1 MNDTSENGNKK
12 KYIIDAIN
20 NLEQSMSEEWADN
33 VISFDDFLE
42 IVTKNP
48 SKVLRNVFQVFH
60 DMVKAN
66 ISDGVD
72 EYTDD
77 PESIEFLDYDC
88 KKLFVDDTDHPFFAD
103 RLFANRFVSHV
114 EAMKQGSQQNKIY
127 IFEGPHGSGK
137 STFLNNLLRKFEE
150 YSNSDVGRR
159 YETFWRIDLKD
170 LGPFNTGPATHIV
183 ERLIKAL
190 EQKEGEGTSMVPDYD
205 ANLNESSYIEVSC
218 VCHDNPI
225 LMIPKQFRRDFLDK
239 IVDNDQDKWELFTGK
254 EYEWVF
260 KSNPCTICQCLYN
273 ALLSKLKKP
282 ELVYKMMYVRPY
294 VFNRRLGDGISVFN
308 PSDKPMQQNVFS
320 NNLLQHKI
328 DSLFGDSNRVRYI
341 FSQYA
346 KTNNG
351 IYALMDV
358 KLYNTDRLAE
368 LHNIVSEGVH
378 KVEEI
383 EENVDSLFIALMNPE
398 DKQNISDIPSF
409 SDRIEFINIPYVLD
423 LKTEVKIYSNIFG
436 KHIETS
442 FLPRVLNNFARVIIS
457 SRLAEKSEALIEWIV
472 DPTKYRRYCDNK
484 LHLLKMEIYTGKI
497 PEWLTEEDRGKF
509 NAKRRRTIINE
520 SLKEGE
526 RGFSGRDSI
535 KIFNDFYTT
544 YSKDEKLITMSDL
557 CKFFR
562 KLQRGE
568 DKKMISEGF
577 LQSLL
582 HMYDYSILQEVKES
596 LYYYNEE
603 QISLDIQNY
612 LFAVNFDVGESET
625 CSYTGEKL
633 DVTEDFFL
641 NIETRLI
648 GKTEINARISYRKD
662 VQHEYTTKTLTQE
675 VIVEG
680 KAITETKLYGSLHE
694 RYVHNI
700 KEKVLDPFLQNEN
713 FRRAIKDYD
722 KEDYK
727 TYDKRIRNDV
737 TFLINNLINNYKYT
751 EQGAKEVCIYVI
763 DNDLAKKFV
772 SQV

>member
-137 STFLNNLLRKFEE
+137 STFLNNLLRKFEV
-150 YSNSDVGRR
+150 YSNSDEGLR

-170 LGPFNTGPATHIV
+170 MGPFNTGPATHIV

-190 EQKEGEGTSMVPDYD
+190 EHKEGIQKGIDSEYD
-205 ANLNESSYIEVSC
+205 TNIQERGYIEISC

-484 LHLLKMEIYTGKI
+484 LHLLKMEIFTGKI

-520 SLKEGE
+520 SLNEGE

-751 EQGAKEVCIYVI
+751 KQGAKEVCIYVI

>member
-1 MNDTSENGNKK
+1 MSNTSKKNNKK
-12 KYIIDAIN
+12 ASHITNAIN
-20 NLEQSMSEEWADN
+20 NLDESMSEEL
-33 VISFDDFLE
+33 VHSTMSFDEFLG
-42 IVTKNP
+42 IVIKNP
-48 SKVLRNVFQVFH
+48 SKILRNVFQVFH
-60 DMVKAN
+60 DMVKGN

-77 PESIEFLDYDC
+77 PESIKYLDYDC
-88 KKLFVDDTDHPFFAD
+88 RKLFVDDTDHPFFAD

-150 YSNSDVGRR
+150 YSNSEEGIR
-159 YETFWRIDLKD
+159 YETVWRIDVKA
-170 LGPFNTGPATHIV
+170 LGSFSDNPETHV
-183 ERLIKAL
+183 VDRLLRAL
-190 EQKEGEGTSMVPDYD
+190 EQRDKGNDT
-205 ANLNESSYIEVSC
+205 NQNFNSYQENRFIEVPC

-225 LMIPKQFRRDFLDK
+225 LLIPKQYRRDFLDK
-239 IVDNDQDKWELFTGK
+239 IIDNDQDKWELFAGK

-260 KSNPCTICQCLYN
+260 KSTPCTICQCLYN

-282 ELVYKMMYVRPY
+282 ELVYNMVHVKPY
-294 VFNRRLGDGISVFN
+294 VFNRRLGEGISVFN

-320 NNLLQHKI
+320 NNLLQGRI
-328 DSLFGDSNRVRYI
+328 NTLFGDSNRVRYI
-341 FSQYA
+341 FSQFA

-351 IYALMDV
+351 IYSLMDV

-398 DKQNISDIPSF
+398 DKQNIKDIPSF
-409 SDRIEFINIPYVLD
+409 SDRIEFITIPYVLD
-423 LKTEVKIYSNIFG
+423 MKTEVKIYSNIFG
-436 KHIETS
+436 THIKTS

-457 SRLAEKSEALIEWIV
+457 SRLAEKSEALLEWIG
-472 DPTKYRRYCDNK
+472 DPTKYRMYCDNK
-484 LHLLKMEIYTGKI
+484 LHLLKMEIFSGNI

-509 NAKRRRTIINE
+509 SAKRRRTIIGE
-520 SLKEGE
+520 SIREGD

-535 KIFNDFYTT
+535 KIFNDFYSTLA
-544 YSKDEKLITMSDL
+544 SDDKLISMSDL
-557 CKFFR
+557 SKYFR
-562 KLQRGE
+562 KLQRGK
-568 DKKMISEGF
+568 DKKLISEGF

-582 HMYDYSILQEVKES
+582 QMYDYTILQEVKES
-596 LYYYNEE
+596 LYYYNED

-612 LFAVNFDVGESET
+612 MFAVNFEVGESET
-625 CSYTGEKL
+625 CTYTGERL
-633 DVTEDFFL
+633 EISEDFFL
-641 NIETRLI
+641 NIETRLM
-648 GKTEINARISYRKD
+648 GKTEKNARIAYRKD
-662 VQHEYTTKTLTQE
+662 IQQEYTTKTLTQE
-675 VIVEG
+675 IIVEE
-680 KAITETKLYGSLHE
+680 KDITETKLFQSLHE

-722 KEDYK
+722 KEDFK

-737 TFLINNLINNYKYT
+737 TFLIQNLIENFKYT

-772 SQV
+772 SKV

>member
-1 MNDTSENGNKK
+1 MSNTSKKSNKK
-12 KYIIDAIN
+12 NSHITNAIN
-20 NLEQSMSEEWADN
+20 NLDESMSEEL
-33 VISFDDFLE
+33 VHSTMSFDEFLG
-42 IVTKNP
+42 IVIKNP
-48 SKVLRNVFQVFH
+48 SKILRNVFQVFH
-60 DMVKAN
+60 DMVKGN

-77 PESIEFLDYDC
+77 PESIKYLDYDC
-88 KKLFVDDTDHPFFAD
+88 RKLFVDDTDHPFFAD

-150 YSNSDVGRR
+150 YSNSEEGIR
-159 YETFWRIDLKD
+159 YETVWRID
-170 LGPFNTGPATHIV
+170 
-183 ERLIKAL
+183 IKAL
-190 EQKEGEGTSMVPDYD
+190 GSFNDNPETHVVDRLLRALEQRDKGNDTNQDF
-205 ANLNESSYIEVSC
+205 NSYQENRFIEVPC

-225 LMIPKQFRRDFLDK
+225 LLIPKQYRRDFLDK
-239 IVDNDQDKWELFTGK
+239 IIDNDQDKWELFAGK

-260 KSNPCTICQCLYN
+260 KSTPCTICQCLYN

-282 ELVYKMMYVRPY
+282 ELVYNMVHVKPY
-294 VFNRRLGDGISVFN
+294 VFNRRLGEGISVFN

-320 NNLLQHKI
+320 NNLLQGRI
-328 DSLFGDSNRVRYI
+328 NTLFGDSNRVRYI
-341 FSQYA
+341 FSQFA

-351 IYALMDV
+351 IYSLMDV

-398 DKQNISDIPSF
+398 DKQNIKDIPSF
-409 SDRIEFINIPYVLD
+409 SDRIEFITIPYVLD
-423 LKTEVKIYSNIFG
+423 MKTEVKIYSNIFG
-436 KHIETS
+436 THIRTS

-457 SRLAEKSEALIEWIV
+457 SRLAEKSEALLEWIG
-472 DPTKYRRYCDNK
+472 DPTKYRMYCDNK
-484 LHLLKMEIYTGKI
+484 LHLLKMEIFSGNI

-509 NAKRRRTIINE
+509 SAKRRRTIIGE
-520 SLKEGE
+520 SIREGD

-544 YSKDEKLITMSDL
+544 LASDDKLISMSDL
-557 CKFFR
+557 SKYFR
-562 KLQRGE
+562 KLQRGK
-568 DKKMISEGF
+568 DKKLISEGF

-582 HMYDYSILQEVKES
+582 QMYDYTILQEVKES
-596 LYYYNEE
+596 LYYYNED

-612 LFAVNFDVGESET
+612 MFAVNFEVGESET
-625 CSYTGEKL
+625 CTYTGERL
-633 DVTEDFFL
+633 DISEDFFL
-641 NIETRLI
+641 NIETRLM
-648 GKTEINARISYRKD
+648 GKTEKNARIAYRKD
-662 VQHEYTTKTLTQE
+662 IQQEYTTKTLTQE
-675 VIVEG
+675 IIVEE
-680 KAITETKLYGSLHE
+680 KDITETKLFQSLHE

-722 KEDYK
+722 KEDFK

-737 TFLINNLINNYKYT
+737 TFLIQNLIENFKYT

-772 SQV
+772 SKV